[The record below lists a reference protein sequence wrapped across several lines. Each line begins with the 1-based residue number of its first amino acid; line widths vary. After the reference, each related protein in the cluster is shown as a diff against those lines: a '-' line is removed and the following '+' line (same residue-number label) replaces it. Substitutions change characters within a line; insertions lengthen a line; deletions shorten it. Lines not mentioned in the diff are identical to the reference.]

1 MKQRVTVSS
10 VHFRNKEPAGE
21 TSAAINQEADSGSP
35 TRTNQQQNSKETQGD
50 DEADAST
57 TVAPRVKLDADGN
70 IIVDE
75 ERCQPTVKLLCF
87 LKLKRKPIDLITL
100 SVVPNK
106 NFSLSV
112 AVSEILMFNK

>member
-1 MKQRVTVSS
+1 MKLRVTISS

-21 TSAAINQEADSGSP
+21 TSTANNQEADSGSP
-35 TRTNQQQNSKETQGD
+35 TRTNQQQNSKEMQGV

-75 ERCQPTVKLLCF
+75 ERCQPAVKLLCF
-87 LKLKRKPIDLITL
+87 LKVKKKLLI
-100 SVVPNK
+100 
-106 NFSLSV
+106 
-112 AVSEILMFNK
+112 

>member
-1 MKQRVTVSS
+1 MKLRVTVSS
-10 VHFRNKEPAGE
+10 VHFRNKEPVGE

-50 DEADAST
+50 DEADANT

-87 LKLKRKPIDLITL
+87 LKLKKKLLI
-100 SVVPNK
+100 
-106 NFSLSV
+106 
-112 AVSEILMFNK
+112 

>member
-1 MKQRVTVSS
+1 MKLRVTVSS

-35 TRTNQQQNSKETQGD
+35 TRTNQQQNSKKTQGD

-75 ERCQPTVKLLCF
+75 ERCQPTCKIALFSEIEKKTV
-87 LKLKRKPIDLITL
+87 DLSIL
-100 SVVPNK
+100 SAVPNYK
-106 NFSLSV
+106 NFGLSL
-112 AVSEILMFNK
+112 LFQRF

>member
-1 MKQRVTVSS
+1 MKLRVTVSS

-35 TRTNQQQNSKETQGD
+35 TRTHQQQNSKETQGD

-87 LKLKRKPIDLITL
+87 LKLKKKLLI
-100 SVVPNK
+100 
-106 NFSLSV
+106 
-112 AVSEILMFNK
+112 